1 MDAGDK
7 EEQEDEEEDEED
19 DYSVDEHGLFTFPA
33 LMEVDTETHI
43 TCMDCGVVG
52 RLNQMYKWKKPR
64 VAYGVSTD
72 IKDTLGPHEEMEIE
86 ESVTG
91 KKRTFEEMEDEKD
104 EIKKAAVIDSDD
116 EEFERLNQAKK
127 RKKKKKKKKKR
138 PKIDLSRFD

>member
-1 MDAGDK
+1 MG
-7 EEQEDEEEDEED
+7 
-19 DYSVDEHGLFTFPA
+19 YSVDEHGLFTFPA

-86 ESVTG
+86 QPVAG
-91 KKRTFEEMEDEKD
+91 KKRTFEEMDNDDEKN
-104 EIKKAAVIDSDD
+104 EMKKVVVVDSDD
-116 EEFERLNQAKK
+116 EEFEKLNKAKR
-127 RKKKKKKKKKR
+127 RKKKKKKKKKK